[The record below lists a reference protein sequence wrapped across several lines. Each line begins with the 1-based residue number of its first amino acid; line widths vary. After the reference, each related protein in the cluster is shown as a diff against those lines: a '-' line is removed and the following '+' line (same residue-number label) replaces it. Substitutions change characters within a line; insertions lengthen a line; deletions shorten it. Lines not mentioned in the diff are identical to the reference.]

1 MRDEEPTPAFRE
13 HILRDN
19 QAGFLSANEPSTPDS
34 TPREGNVPV
43 RGGFPFYLLELHPKI
58 SFPLTAGPVEQN
70 PWAE

>member
-13 HILRDN
+13 HISRDK
-19 QAGFLSANEPSTPDS
+19 QVGFRSTNEPSTPDS

-43 RGGFPFYLLELHPKI
+43 GGRFPFYLLELYPKT
-58 SFPLTAGPVEQN
+58 SFLLIAGPVEQN